1 MRSFDL
7 LSIGNVTVDIF
18 LSIPDANE
26 HFGITANKELV
37 LKIGDKIH
45 LEKYDISIGGDASN
59 VAIGVARL
67 GFSTTLAAETG
78 YDEFLPKITKTL
90 EKEGVDQSL
99 LRRGEEKESCFSVII
114 NYKGDRI
121 IFAEERQ
128 REHKFDFTEIEAKTV
143 YLTSLGKQWIDAYE
157 KALLFAEQNY
167 SKLIFNP
174 GAHQIEEKN
183 EIVGKI
189 LKRCDLI
196 FLNKEEAELLIGENP
211 LEIRELVQKIKAI
224 GPKEVVITN
233 GAEGSYFLDSRGVL
247 HKAGLIHTEVVE
259 RTGAGDAFASGFISA
274 MLNGLSSEERLFWG
288 SANSASVIGQLGAIA
303 GLLSK
308 EEMDQRK
315 NSITNFK
322 VEVI

>member
-1 MRSFDL
+1 MHSFDL

-18 LSIPDANE
+18 LSIPDASE
-26 HFGITANKELV
+26 HFSVTANKELV

-45 LEKYDISIGGDASN
+45 LEKYDISLGGDASN
-59 VAIGVARL
+59 VAIGVGRL

-99 LRRGEEKESCFSVII
+99 LRRGQEKESCFSVII

-128 REHKFDFTEIEAKTV
+128 REHKFDFTQIETKIV

-157 KALLFAEQNY
+157 KALLFAEQN
-167 SKLIFNP
+167 SSRLIFNP

-183 EIVGKI
+183 EIIGKV

-196 FLNKEEAELLIGENP
+196 FLNKEEAKTILGEN
-211 LEIRELVQKIKAI
+211 
-224 GPKEVVITN
+224 
-233 GAEGSYFLDSRGVL
+233 
-247 HKAGLIHTEVVE
+247 
-259 RTGAGDAFASGFISA
+259 
-274 MLNGLSSEERLFWG
+274 
-288 SANSASVIGQLGAIA
+288 
-303 GLLSK
+303 
-308 EEMDQRK
+308 
-315 NSITNFK
+315 
-322 VEVI
+322 